1 MKWEDM
7 VAQPSLSLKA
17 ADAPPDLQVGDG
29 ELLLLDAAPDAS
41 KKIKKA
47 FCEPQNVAHCPPLV
61 LTREVVLAF
70 SDGRAL
76 TIGETKHDA
85 MGPLEEAFGSGALH
99 PADLKPAVNKALEAV
114 LDKVRKGVAAD
125 AELAKAQKEMEKVHK
140 RMTAKK

>member
-1 MKWEDM
+1 MF
-7 VAQPSLSLKA
+7 SLRKGFGIALTFFS
-17 ADAPPDLQVGDG
+17 
-29 ELLLLDAAPDAS
+29 
-41 KKIKKA
+41 
-47 FCEPQNVAHCPPLV
+47 V
-61 LTREVVLAF
+61 LTADMSKTTPCSTSVVLAF

-99 PADLKPAVNKALEAV
+99 PADLKPAVNKAVEAV